1 MNFLLEVPTEIQY
14 TDSMKNKKEIQTAII
29 AAYDA
34 IGKVQDLLTP
44 DVIEWAYKDG
54 FDSDDEVA
62 VEIVNFGQN
71 LIDIGNEIDGE

>member
-1 MNFLLEVPTEIQY
+1 
-14 TDSMKNKKEIQTAII
+14 MKNKKEIQTAILNVYE
-29 AAYDA
+29 ALNKA
-34 IGKVQDLLTP
+34 QNLLTP

>member
-1 MNFLLEVPTEIQY
+1 
-14 TDSMKNKKEIQTAII
+14 MKNKKEIQTAII

-62 VEIVNFGQN
+62 ADIVNFGQS